1 MNTELLKTLVRLK
14 DKWLR
19 LILIDESVPD
29 GSREYQFLPRQF
41 FFGLVAFLA
50 SVLIVFMLILNFTPL
65 GEWVYRSKESQVN
78 MQIEHVLGRLDAL
91 QDSLDIRDEQL
102 GQIRSIIR
110 LNTDT
115 TLSLDERLQSLL
127 SMQDQTVLGRIPR
140 SAPKEVLDLSTQGL
154 ISSSLLKSE
163 PIFPTAYPVD
173 GTISR
178 SFKPNEEHF
187 GLDIAATEGE
197 EVQALAEGTIVN
209 INWTIANGYV
219 ISIQHTKGL
228 LSVYKH
234 CRTSYKREG
243 DVVVKGDVIATVG
256 NAGVQSTAS
265 HLHLEIWKDGLP
277 QDPEIYLLK

>member
-65 GEWVYRSKESQVN
+65 GEWVYRSKESKVN

-91 QDSLDIRDEQL
+91 QDSLDVRDEQL

-219 ISIQHTKGL
+219 ISIQHTNGL

>member
-65 GEWVYRSKESQVN
+65 GEWVYRSKESKVN

-154 ISSSLLKSE
+154 ISSSLLNSE
-163 PIFPTAYPVD
+163 PTFPTAYPVD
-173 GTISR
+173 GIISR
-178 SFKPNEEHF
+178 SFKPKEEHF

-197 EVQALAEGTIVN
+197 EVRALAEGTIVN

-219 ISIQHTKGL
+219 ISIQYTNGI

-234 CRTSYKREG
+234 CRASYKREG